1 MSEVHADYVKH
12 IASQLRQA
20 NIRVAIDKRSEK
32 LGRKIRDAQ
41 LQKIPYVLVLG
52 DQEQQN
58 NTVTVRTYKQQSL
71 TTLSIEELVEQI
83 QREIVDK
90 KLSLKV

>member
-1 MSEVHADYVKH
+1 MEHVAR
-12 IASQLRQA
+12 QLRQA
-20 NIRVAIDKRSEK
+20 NIRVAIDKRNEK

-58 NTVTVRTYKQQSL
+58 KTVTVRTYKQDSL
-71 TTLSIEELVEQI
+71 TTLSIHELLEQI
-83 QREIVDK
+83 QQEIVEK
-90 KLSLKV
+90 KLPL